1 MRIAIAGF
9 GIEGRSN
16 YAYFRRVFPDA
27 EVVIVDEHNLLENL
41 PSEVDAILGDDA
53 FSQLNDFDMVVR
65 TAGLPP
71 RKIVTTG
78 KIWSA
83 TNEFFARCAEKDIT
97 IIGVTG
103 TKGKGTTSSLIA
115 SILRVAGKTV
125 HLVGNIGVPA
135 LEVLSQIKPGDIVVY
150 ELSSFQLWDLERSPQ
165 IAVVLMIEPDHLDV
179 HADFTEYILAK
190 SRITR
195 FQNASDRVIYHPTN
209 RYSQSIAGS
218 SDGRKQRYGAIED
231 GGVYVAENT
240 FFVQKNAICGVDTLH
255 LAGVH
260 NWENAC
266 AAISAV
272 LAVAPDATNGQ
283 IATGLSSFKGL
294 SHRLKLIAEVRGVKY
309 YDDSIATTPG
319 SAIAALRAFDAPKI
333 IILGGSDKGA
343 SYDEVITVAKETG
356 ARVIAVGQT
365 GQIIYELC
373 QQQGVTVEREEGLM
387 HAVVERASRT
397 ATPGSVVI
405 LSPASASFDQYTSY
419 VDRGNQFIEAV
430 NNLKAAPLADQ

>member
-9 GIEGRSN
+9 GAEGRSN
-16 YAYFRRVFPDA
+16 YTYFRRMFPDA
-27 EVVIVDEHNLLENL
+27 ELVIVDESGSLDSL
-41 PSEVDAILGDDA
+41 PSGADVILGDNV
-53 FSQLNDFDMVVR
+53 FSQLSSFDMVVR

-71 RKIVTTG
+71 RKIITTG

-83 TNEFFARCAEKDIT
+83 TNEFFARCAEKNIT

-179 HADFTEYILAK
+179 HQDFAEYVDAK
-190 SRITR
+190 ANITK
-195 FQNASDRVIYHPTN
+195 FQTAEDLVVYHPTSH
-209 RYSQSIAGS
+209 YSRSVARP
-218 SDGRKQRYGAIED
+218 SDGRKQRYGVVED

-255 LAGVH
+255 LAGAH
-260 NWENAC
+260 NRENAC
-266 AAISAV
+266 AAISAALEV
-272 LAVAPDATNGQ
+272 VPELTNDQ
-283 IATGLSSFKGL
+283 IAEGLAAFTGLP
-294 SHRLKLIAEVRGVKY
+294 HRLKYVGEVNGVKY

-319 SAIAALRAFDAPKI
+319 SAIAALRAFTASKI

-343 SYDEVITVAKETG
+343 DYHDVISVAKNTDS
-356 ARVIAVGQT
+356 RVIAIGQT
-365 GQIIYELC
+365 GQEISALCLELD
-373 QQQGVTVEREEGLM
+373 VEVRREYGLM
-387 HAVVERASRT
+387 SDIVHVAAEMAS
-397 ATPGSVVI
+397 PGDVVI
-405 LSPASASFDQYTSY
+405 LSPASASFDQYTDYS
-419 VDRGNQFIEAV
+419 DRGDKFIGAV
-430 NNLKAAPLADQ
+430 NRLKD

>member
-9 GIEGRSN
+9 GAEGRSN
-16 YAYFRRVFPDA
+16 YTYFRRMFPDA
-27 EVVIVDEHNLLENL
+27 ELVIVDESGSLDSL
-41 PSEVDAILGDDA
+41 PSGADVILGDNV
-53 FSQLNDFDMVVR
+53 FSQLSSFDMVVR

-71 RKIVTTG
+71 RKIITTG

-83 TNEFFARCAEKDIT
+83 TNEFFARCAEKNIT

-179 HADFTEYILAK
+179 HQDFAEYVDAK
-190 SRITR
+190 ANITK
-195 FQNASDRVIYHPTN
+195 FQTAEDLVVYHPTSH
-209 RYSQSIAGS
+209 YSRSVARP
-218 SDGRKQRYGAIED
+218 SDGRKQRYGVVED

-272 LAVAPDATNGQ
+272 LTVVPDVTNEQVAA
-283 IATGLSSFKGL
+283 GLSSFQGL
-294 SHRLKLIAEVRGVKY
+294 PHRLKLVAEVRGVKY

-343 SYDEVITVAKETG
+343 NYDEIITVAKETG
-356 ARVIAVGQT
+356 ARVIAIGQT

-373 QQQGVTVEREEGLM
+373 QQQGVPAEREEGLM
-387 HAVVERASRT
+387 YVVVERASRT

-430 NNLKAAPLADQ
+430 NSLKA